1 VLSEKN
7 EKLLKD
13 LKIKDFFEEYE
24 KASTEVKQMRNRI
37 NVNLV
42 V

>member
-24 KASTEVKQMRNRI
+24 KSSTEVMENRK
-37 NVNLV
+37 
-42 V
+42 